1 MSNRI
6 IGDFLEIN
14 SDIVQQE
21 FESKLPK
28 FLKKLKFKKQRKRLL
43 DNVDKL
49 RNSNVILE
57 ADNLIEFFSY
67 VYNNY
72 PETSYKSIFK
82 CKIDTESELYEA
94 IVQFDNQTSIITI
107 EKDNYPKFNINS
119 KVNVKDG
126 ISQGIN
132 IQVSKLFSDIETRNN
147 ILSAV
152 NRVLLNDICDYIEEV
167 IKPYYDNKETNDGII
182 EGSVLGISIE
192 DE

>member
-1 MSNRI
+1 M
-6 IGDFLEIN
+6 
-14 SDIVQQE
+14 
-21 FESKLPK
+21 
-28 FLKKLKFKKQRKRLL
+28 
-43 DNVDKL
+43 
-49 RNSNVILE
+49 ILE